1 MNSCGGNPGST
12 LLNGT
17 RRMHTRIMTLT
28 LGLSLLA
35 ISSANAQV
43 ISGNMTVTG
52 VEMH

>member
-12 LLNGT
+12 LLTGT
-17 RRMHTRIMTLT
+17 RRMHPRIMTLT

-35 ISSANAQV
+35 ISSANALV
-43 ISGNMTVTG
+43 ISGNLRVTC